1 MDEYQVLY
9 HKYIDDVIFRFYD
22 VTQFSQLKKES
33 TWCDTTTDSYLEETL
48 SVFEELSDIILAT
61 SLFFFRE
68 LVTNSSQLSING
80 FLRFSVF
87 LFFGVCFSDNREKWR
102 KRSCFRVFFYVSSLI
117 WAIRLTFLFSRTQVR
132 HEARHERARAK
143 QLVVDSRDSVRRPS
157 LRDAYD
163 DSFGDSSCRD

>member
-48 SVFEELSDIILAT
+48 SIFEELSDIILAT

-87 LFFGVCFSDNREKWR
+87 CFSGFVFRITEKNGVNGLVFGCF
-102 KRSCFRVFFYVSSLI
+102 SMFRV
-117 WAIRLTFLFSRTQVR
+117 
-132 HEARHERARAK
+132 
-143 QLVVDSRDSVRRPS
+143 
-157 LRDAYD
+157 
-163 DSFGDSSCRD
+163 